1 MAACW
6 TLVLRG
12 LAGAVVARALAKFF
26 HWISGWSSSTKGPWD
41 PPRYWHLVAQVLPPW
56 VEKGQPGFP
65 CEEWHWPLQ
74 TSNCF
79 KRSFQDELS
88 TKQHSGFG
96 TFGLLLLPELH
107 VLGYLPIETAIAGWA
122 LLHRPNYVPKL
133 LSWLR
138 GSCIPCD
145 HEKTLISWV
154 PGFISFRCCISRTF
168 PLPHR
173 TLCFLQWGGL
183 RKGVKWRSVR
193 ICSGTGEAAT
203 NAWSIDLLD
212 RHP

>member
-1 MAACW
+1 MLDLGTSW
-6 TLVLRG
+6 TRRCRSGTSLGKIFPLD
-12 LAGAVVARALAKFF
+12 
-26 HWISGWSSSTKGPWD
+26 SGWSSSTQKNWD
-41 PPRYWHLVAQVLPPW
+41 QPRYWHLVAQVLPPW
-56 VEKGQPGFP
+56 VEKGKHGKLRVKKDINPS
-65 CEEWHWPLQ
+65 EK

-133 LSWLR
+133 LSWLQ

-154 PGFISFRCCISRTF
+154 TGFISFRCCISRTF
-168 PLPHR
+168 PLPHH
-173 TLCFLQWGGL
+173 TLCFLQWRVVARVSNEDL
-183 RKGVKWRSVR
+183 FRNW
-193 ICSGTGEAAT
+193 
-203 NAWSIDLLD
+203 WSCHKCLVHRLA
-212 RHP
+212 R

>member
-1 MAACW
+1 MLDLGTSW
-6 TLVLRG
+6 TRRCRSGTSLGKIFPLD
-12 LAGAVVARALAKFF
+12 
-26 HWISGWSSSTKGPWD
+26 SGWSSSTQKTEENSRGIDTWDQLRCCLPEWKKGNLENSVW
-41 PPRYWHLVAQVLPPW
+41 RKTLTS
-56 VEKGQPGFP
+56 EK
-65 CEEWHWPLQ
+65 

-107 VLGYLPIETAIAGWA
+107 VLGYLPIKTAIAGWA

-133 LSWLR
+133 LSWLQ